1 VSANFNNAAAV
12 MRALRILVAA
22 AGWLCMSFGAQAQ
35 SGYQSGYVITQGRD
49 TLYGLVKDRTS
60 PPFQKLYK
68 RVRFK
73 RPGKI
78 TKRYG
83 PARLLAYARGDL
95 RYQSQWLEKRWTI
108 WKAEYISVP
117 GQGERKFLK
126 VVHTGYLT
134 WYQLEVMDH
143 DSFTVDLV
151 DLFKRQSD
159 SYMVRVTQGIL
170 GLKRK
175 NLEKYFQDYPDLAG
189 RIARAELRDPLE
201 IARAYNAW
209 WESLR

>member
-12 MRALRILVAA
+12 IRALRILVAA
-22 AGWLCMSFGAQAQ
+22 AGWLCMSFAAQAQ
-35 SGYQSGYVITQGRD
+35 SGYQSGYVIIQGRD
-49 TLYGLVKDRTS
+49 TLHGLVKDRTE
-60 PPFQKLYK
+60 PPFQRIYK
-68 RVRFK
+68 KVRLK
-73 RPGKI
+73 NPGKI
-78 TKRYG
+78 AKKYG
-83 PARLLAYARGDL
+83 PDRIQGYVRGDA
-95 RYQSQWLEKRWTI
+95 YYESQWLDLQWNGLKM
-108 WKAEYISVP
+108 EYISAP
-117 GQGERKFLK
+117 GVGERKFLK

-134 WYQLEVMDH
+134 WYQLEVMDQ
-143 DSFTVDLV
+143 DSFTV
-151 DLFKRQSD
+151 DLFKRQSEPR
-159 SYMVRVTQGIL
+159 MVRVTQGIL